1 MAVWAGVERGAMVGV
16 EAGGVVAGLQRGAV
30 VGAQSGA
37 VRMYNNMDSG
47 GLVTGVLVALVAIV
61 AIFVVA
67 KVDMKEFLAFLFLS
81 LCAILVFLILRDRIT
96 RQQTEDV
103 KVPDQIPLP
112 LESLES
118 LDPSEQSP
126 VQKLSQDVGNQ
137 SGEDRIHQ
145 LVEESTRA
153 LWGNFPSTN

>member
-103 KVPDQIPLP
+103 KVPDQIPHQ

-118 LDPSEQSP
+118 LEYLDPSEQSP
-126 VQKLSQDVGNQ
+126 VQELSQDVG
-137 SGEDRIHQ
+137 
-145 LVEESTRA
+145 
-153 LWGNFPSTN
+153 